1 MMCLL
6 LRFWLLLFVLVPA
19 MPAVSSAV
27 AAKPAIVLVAFGTS
41 TPAAATYDFFE
52 KQVRDGFPGYEIR
65 WAFTSQKV
73 RAKVKKEQGRD
84 LKDLP
89 QVLGDLKAAG
99 FAQVAVQS
107 LHVVPG
113 EEWEEMVK
121 ESEAIPGLQVS
132 LGPPLLTSPE
142 DRQRVLKALE
152 PAFPKDLK
160 QTAVVLVG
168 HGSPH
173 PRGEGEYLAFAEL
186 VRRRFP
192 QQQAYLAVVAGKPTR
207 EEVLQKVKASSAQAV
222 LFIPFLFVAGE
233 HMAKDIM
240 GDEPE
245 SWKSELL
252 KHKAYKI
259 QAVDRGLG
267 YQGGVV
273 QVYLDHLAGALKK
286 VSSEQ

>member
-1 MMCLL
+1 MHWRKLW
-6 LRFWLLLFVLVPA
+6 FWLLCTALLIVILPPA
-19 MPAVSSAV
+19 ASA
-27 AAKPAIVLVAFGTS
+27 AAKPAIVLTAFGTS
-41 TPAAATYDFFE
+41 TPAAATYEFFDKKVKE
-52 KQVRDGFPGYEIR
+52 RFPGYEVR

-89 QVLGDLKAAG
+89 QTLQGLKAAG
-99 FAQVAVQS
+99 FARVAVQS

-113 EEWEEMVK
+113 EEWEEVVR
-121 ESEAIPGLQVS
+121 ESRSVSGLKVA
-132 LGPPLLTSPE
+132 LGEPLLNSPV

-152 PAFPKDLK
+152 PTFPKDLN
-160 QTAVVLVG
+160 QNAVVLVG

-173 PRGEGEYLAFAEL
+173 PKGEGEYLAFAEL
-186 VRRRFP
+186 VRQRFP
-192 QQQAYLAVVAGKPTR
+192 QQQAYLAVVAGNPTR
-207 EEVLQKVKASSAQAV
+207 EEVLQKVMASSAQAV
-222 LFIPFLFVAGE
+222 QFVPFLFVAGE

-267 YQGGVV
+267 YQEGVI

>member
-1 MMCLL
+1 MRLF

-19 MPAVSSAV
+19 MPAVSAAA

-41 TPAAATYDFFE
+41 TPAVATYDYFDKKVKE
-52 KQVRDGFPGYEIR
+52 RFPGHEVR

-84 LKDLP
+84 LKDLA
-89 QVLGDLKAAG
+89 QTLQGLKAAG
-99 FAQVAVQS
+99 FARVAVQS

-113 EEWEEMVK
+113 EEWEEVVR
-121 ESEAIPGLQVS
+121 ESKSVPGLQVA

-152 PAFPKDLK
+152 PNFPQDLK
-160 QTAVVLVG
+160 QNAVVLVG

-173 PRGEGEYLAFAEL
+173 PKGEGEYLAFGEL
-186 VRRRFP
+186 LRQRFP
-192 QQQAYLAVVAGKPTR
+192 QQQVYLAVVAGKPTR
-207 EEVLQKVKASSAQAV
+207 EEALSRVKVSSAQAV

-259 QAVDRGLG
+259 QAGDRGLG
-267 YQGGVV
+267 YQEGII

-286 VSSEQ
+286 VSREQ